1 MKLNSKQGALNF
13 VAKYS
18 IYIIT
23 LLFMVVCSCLTDK
36 FLTGS
41 NLVNILRQVTVYAVL
56 AFGQAILLISGN
68 LDLCA
73 GSTCCLTGLIA
84 LKAYLATG
92 SLVVA
97 VLVGMITGLI
107 VNTISGC
114 IVAFFR
120 LPPFVATLG
129 MQMAVRGVCY
139 LITNGSMIS
148 RTGKNWKFL
157 GQGFVF
163 DVVPV
168 SVLIML
174 VAAFVLWVLM
184 DQTVLGRNFYALGG
198 NREAARACGINLNKY
213 VILAFALSGLFMGL
227 AGVLYTSRAN
237 CGVATGAQG
246 YEGQAIS
253 ATVIGGIGFAGGT
266 GSAWGAIV
274 GAVVLGIISN
284 MMNLLGVDPYI
295 QQIINGAI
303 IVLAVGLDTFARRLR
318 VSQ

>member
-1 MKLNSKQGALNF
+1 MVNF

-18 IYIIT
+18 IYVIT
-23 LLFMVVCSCLTDK
+23 LLFMIICSFLTDK
-36 FLTGS
+36 FLTAS

-73 GSTCCLTGLIA
+73 GSTCCLTGILA

-92 SLVVA
+92 SMVVA
-97 VLVGMITGLI
+97 ILVGMVMGLVI
-107 VNTISGC
+107 N
-114 IVAFFR
+114 
-120 LPPFVATLG
+120 LPAFVATLG
-129 MQMAVRGVCY
+129 MQMAVRGLCY
-139 LITNGSMIS
+139 IVTGGSMIS
-148 RTGKNWKFL
+148 QTGPNWKTL

-163 DVVPV
+163 DVIPI
-168 SVLIML
+168 SVIVMLI
-174 VAAFVLWVLM
+174 AAVILWVLL
-184 DQTVLGRNFYALGG
+184 DQTVVGRKFYALGG
-198 NREAARACGINLNKY
+198 SREAARACGINLKKY
-213 VILAFALSGLFMGL
+213 VILAYALSGLFIGL

-284 MMNLLGVDPYI
+284 ILNLLGVDSYV

-303 IVLAVGLDTFARRLR
+303 IVLAVGLDTFTRSLR

>member
-1 MKLNSKQGALNF
+1 MKLNSKQKTLNF

-23 LLFMVVCSCLTDK
+23 LLFMIICSFLTDK
-36 FLTGS
+36 FLTGT

-73 GSTCCLTGLIA
+73 GSTCCLTGIIA

-97 VLVGMITGLI
+97 VIVGMVCGLVINTVSGLI
-107 VNTISGC
+107 I
-114 IVAFFR
+114 AFFQ

-129 MQMAVRGVCY
+129 MQMAVRGLCY
-139 LITNGSMIS
+139 IVTDGSMIS
-148 RTGKNWKFL
+148 QTGENWKVL

-163 DVVPV
+163 DAIPI
-168 SVLIML
+168 SVIIML
-174 VAAFVLWVLM
+174 VAAVILWILM
-184 DQTVLGRNFYALGG
+184 DYTVLGRNFYALGG
-198 NREAARACGINLNKY
+198 NREASRACGINLKKY
-213 VILAFALSGLFMGL
+213 VIIAYAISGLFMGL

-284 MMNLLGVDPYI
+284 ILNLLGVDSYV

-303 IVLAVGLDTFARRLR
+303 IVLAVGLDTFTRNLR